1 MNQGT
6 VVYSDD
12 FDEVALTAF
21 LECVRASL
29 ASKSGPV
36 RIALSGGTTPKPLFE
51 KLRSAKLPWNWTE
64 WYWVDERF
72 VAKEDARSNSGEA
85 SRLLFDHI
93 RGVHVFP
100 FADPSTGSLENA
112 AASYDAL
119 IKTRFGNASPVFD
132 VVVLGIGDDGHTASL
147 FPNEPEVAV
156 KADGAIAVAVPSRN
170 ERDPRLT
177 LTAPVLQR
185 ANYVVVL
192 AKGNAKLEPLRRARG
207 LTPTTL
213 AETPASLLL
222 EATGQVLYVV
232 DKELGA
238 QLG

>member
-6 VVYSDD
+6 VVFSDD

-51 KLRSAKLPWNWTE
+51 KLRSEKLPWNWTE

-85 SRLLFDHI
+85 SRILFDHI
-93 RGVHVFP
+93 RGAHVFP
-100 FADPSTGSLENA
+100 FGDPSTGTLESA

-119 IKTRFGNASPVFD
+119 IKDRFGSASPVFD

-147 FPNEPEVAV
+147 FPNEPEVNAE
-156 KADGAIAVAVPSRN
+156 GFIAAAVPSRK

-185 ANYVVVL
+185 ATYVLVL

-232 DKELGA
+232 DKDLGA